1 MSKNIA
7 PKQKLQN
14 SEMFLDLFALV
25 LFTHSLKNMLRS
37 WVLESKYTL
46 FMSALKL
53 CLSVDEKVTQALQLL
68 RGVGRLDL
76 VVAGALPEMRPT
88 HRASDCMQKRHV

>member
-1 MSKNIA
+1 MQTRA
-7 PKQKLQN
+7 GLDTAGRLQ
-14 SEMFLDLFALV
+14 EAFLVPQNGGFGATSNV
-25 LFTHSLKNMLRS
+25 MVPGGQHPASG
-37 WVLESKYTL
+37 VC
-46 FMSALKL
+46 KL